1 MLGKPETGHVRR
13 RDGKRLEPGI
23 PKYVVKPTSHLNQ
36 LRNSAPTI
44 KIIDFG
50 QSFLPT
56 AVPQTLHTPLPVK
69 APEVLFKDSFDY
81 RVDLWSMGCMVGE

>member
-23 PKYVVKPTSHLNQ
+23 PKYVVKPASHLNQ

-56 AVPQTLHTPLPVK
+56 AVPQNLHTPLPVK
-69 APEVLFKDSFDY
+69 APELLFKDSFDY